1 MTTLYE
7 CLEGDVGPTVLLPCR
22 VLLGALEDKY
32 GWGPKYLWQIVTDM
46 ANVRMFHTPLLR
58 CVAFEEHSRA
68 SQWARVSLTNYGW
81 IGARAEME
89 VGPPVPLGL
98 INGSIYRGGKCP
110 PFLPLPVLETLG
122 RLCRDGSMADGDIRG
137 GFGDPVFPGGCR
149 AEGDF
154 EALRRGAE
162 ISLTLRADVRVA
174 AGIDGNAAVVVT
186 GFPPTIS
193 PGDFI
198 DAAEF
203 YLRGAWEDHSEEGPA
218 TERLPIA
225 AVFDASNG
233 DGDARVEITVEDGV
247 DPEFVLSTLNE
258 ESGAWSFLYF
268 SGLTDV
274 IPCVLPGPLE
284 EAARRWARSWD
295 VNDALEGVAA
305 LTSGGPGPC

>member
-1 MTTLYE
+1 VVEEHADLLCGPIDAVGVVVEEGQQQPFTPLAVARLAGGGGPAREMLDGPGSLVWFVDAE
-7 CLEGDVGPTVLLPCR
+7 LAQPVVDGLELVFAPRC
-22 VLLGALEDKY
+22 
-32 GWGPKYLWQIVTDM
+32 GPK
-46 ANVRMFHTPLLR
+46 
-58 CVAFEEHSRA
+58 E
-68 SQWARVSLTNYGW
+68 
-81 IGARAEME
+81 
-89 VGPPVPLGL
+89 
-98 INGSIYRGGKCP
+98 

-258 ESGAWSFLYF
+258 ESGAWSLLYF